1 MKTKRATSSFPR
13 ESNRA
18 RGVDPMTLKRTLESL
33 ATVFADKVLAAIRG
47 ASP

>member
-1 MKTKRATSSFPR
+1 
-13 ESNRA
+13 
-18 RGVDPMTLKRTLESL
+18 MTLKRTLESL